1 MIPKEGLMLWT
12 DNMIIPLNAANPLD
26 AITTMDYYYSPI
38 TESVVEYYDNYICP
52 VPAAKQQLLH
62 PTGWNRAAL
71 AALKPEIALPT
82 SVIANSP
89 DIFPTPARVALSR
102 NYYQFKSQEE
112 INTWTNLFL
121 PIVQGA

>member
-1 MIPKEGLMLWT
+1 
-12 DNMIIPLNAANPLD
+12 
-26 AITTMDYYYSPI
+26 
-38 TESVVEYYDNYICP
+38 

-71 AALKPEIALPT
+71 AALKPEIAVPT